1 MGKLKAFLKLFWD
14 AYLSWDN
21 DKAWRMGA
29 ALAYFTIFS
38 LAPLLLIVIV
48 IAGAV
53 YGRAA
58 AQGQIVSQIQG
69 LIGQAGATAIQD
81 MISNVSKSH
90 VTTWATLF
98 GVAMLIMG
106 ASGVFVQLRDSLDT
120 VFQVTERPL
129 STVKAYLIDR
139 IISFGMILTI
149 GFVLLVSL
157 GLSTAVSGFS
167 GYMSDH
173 VPGLESMLRIIDLA
187 VSFIVIMVLFALM
200 FKFLPAIRIR
210 WRPVLVGAAVTSFL
224 FTIGKYFIG
233 LYLGKSGA
241 SSLFGAAGS
250 LAVILLWSFY
260 SSLIFLYGAEFTK
273 CYGERFGPKPK

>member
-1 MGKLKAFLKLFWD
+1 MRKLKAFLKLFWD
-14 AYLSWDN
+14 AYIYWDN

-38 LAPLLLIVIV
+38 LAPLLLIIIV

-58 AQGQIVSQIQG
+58 AQGQIVSQIQD

-81 MISNVSKSH
+81 MISNVSQSH
-90 VTTWATLF
+90 ATTWATLF
-98 GVAMLIMG
+98 GVGMLIMG

-129 STVKAYLIDR
+129 STVKAYLLDR
-139 IISFGMILTI
+139 IISLGMILTI
-149 GFVLLVSL
+149 GFVLLGSL
-157 GLSTAVSGFS
+157 ILSTAVSGFG
-167 GYMSDH
+167 GYISTH
-173 VPGLESMLRIIDLA
+173 VPGLENILRIIELA
-187 VSFIVIMVLFALM
+187 VSFFIIWVLFALM

-260 SSLIFLYGAEFTK
+260 SS
-273 CYGERFGPKPK
+273 

>member
-1 MGKLKAFLKLFWD
+1 MRKLKAFLKLFWD
-14 AYLSWDN
+14 AYIYWDN

-38 LAPLLLIVIV
+38 LAPLLLIIIV

-58 AQGQIVSQIQG
+58 AQGQIVSQIQD

-81 MISNVSKSH
+81 MISNVSQSH
-90 VTTWATLF
+90 ATTWATLF
-98 GVAMLIMG
+98 GVGMLIMG

-129 STVKAYLIDR
+129 STVKAYLLDR
-139 IISFGMILTI
+139 IISLGMILTI
-149 GFVLLVSL
+149 GFVLLGSL
-157 GLSTAVSGFS
+157 ILSTAVSGFG
-167 GYMSDH
+167 GYISTH
-173 VPGLESMLRIIDLA
+173 VPGLENILRIIELA
-187 VSFIVIMVLFALM
+187 VSFFIIWVLFALM

-210 WRPVLVGAAVTSFL
+210 WRPVLVGAAVSSFL

-273 CYGERFGPKPK
+273 CYAQRFGPKP